1 MTSGSNPLRLTAGLI
16 FLFLAGL
23 HSTTQAELTWQ
34 GQLRTQ
40 GSASLRD
47 GDDTISQNEN
57 QHFFIDGA
65 FDGRLNLQYQAT
77 PSFFMECSYEAAISG
92 GQTRRAL
99 QGLDTPSGSPF
110 FTAPSYPDDSRQL
123 FSLTGLLKEDSDV
136 VAYHRLDRL
145 FAVLQTD
152 IGSFSLG
159 RQALTWG
166 NGMMFNP
173 ADLVNPF
180 APSDII
186 RDYKVGSDM
195 ALYQVTT
202 NHINDF
208 QLAVV
213 PRRDENSGEVEAS
226 ASTAGTKLNFTALEN
241 DIDLYLMRHYEDTV
255 YGLGIN
261 RVLGSALFRSDII
274 VTDGADQAGTY
285 ISAVANLD
293 YSWTWAT
300 KNWYGLLELYYNGL
314 GHDTPQAAFQ
324 DPATLKRLA
333 RGDLFATGRWYIDG
347 LLQYE
352 LHPLIHLYASA
363 IVNLSDTSFL
373 LQPRV
378 DWSIT
383 SSLQLLGG
391 CNIPVG
397 SANSEFGSITFDTP
411 EITTSRPTQLYL
423 ILTWYF

>member
-1 MTSGSNPLRLTAGLI
+1 MTSGSNSLLLTAGLV
-16 FLFLAGL
+16 LLLLVAT
-23 HSTTQAELTWQ
+23 HSTALAELTWQ

-47 GDDTISQNEN
+47 GNDTIAQNED
-57 QHFFIDGA
+57 QQYFIDGA
-65 FDGRLNLQYQAT
+65 LDGRINLQFQAT

-99 QGLDTPSGSPF
+99 QGLDTPSSLPF
-110 FTAPSYPDDSRQL
+110 FTASAYPDDSRQL

-136 VAYHRLDRL
+136 IAYHRLDRL

-152 IGSFSLG
+152 IGSFSVG

-213 PRRDENSGEVEAS
+213 PRRDEESGEVENTAS
-226 ASTAGTKLNFTALEN
+226 IAGAKLNFTALEN
-241 DIDLYLMRHYEDTV
+241 DIDLYLMRNYEDTV
-255 YGLGIN
+255 YGVGIN
-261 RVLGSALFRSDII
+261 RFLGSALFRTDII
-274 VTDGADQAGTY
+274 VTETAEEAGTF
-285 ISAVANLD
+285 ISAIANLD
-293 YSWTWAT
+293 YSWTWGT

-314 GHDTPQAAFQ
+314 GHDTPQEAFQ
-324 DPATLKRLA
+324 DPATLERLA

-347 LLQYE
+347 MLQYE

-363 IVNLSDTSFL
+363 IVNLEDTSFL

-383 SSLQLLGG
+383 SSLQLLVG

-397 SANSEFGSITFDTP
+397 SANSEFGSITFDDP
-411 EITTSRPTQLYL
+411 QITTSRPTRLYL
-423 ILTWYF
+423 VLTWYF

>member
-1 MTSGSNPLRLTAGLI
+1 MTSASNLLLPAIGLVLLPLTALP
-16 FLFLAGL
+16 FNAW
-23 HSTTQAELTWQ
+23 AELTWQ
-34 GQLRTQ
+34 GQLRAQ
-40 GSASLRD
+40 GVASLRD
-47 GDDTISQNEN
+47 GEDALSQNED
-57 QHFFIDGA
+57 QHSFIDGA
-65 FDGRLNLQYQAT
+65 LDGRLNLQYQAT
-77 PSFFMECSYEAAISG
+77 PSFFMECSYEAAIGG

-99 QGLDTPSGSPF
+99 QALDAPSGSPF
-110 FTAPSYPDDSRQL
+110 STASSYPDDSRQL

-136 VAYHRLDRL
+136 IAYHRMDRL

-166 NGMMFNP
+166 NGMLFNP

-202 NHINDF
+202 NRINDV

-213 PRRDENSGEVEAS
+213 PRRDEETGEVETS
-226 ASTAGTKLNFTALEN
+226 TSTAGVKLKFTALEN
-241 DIDLYLMRHYEDTV
+241 DIDLYLMRNYEDTV

-261 RVLGSALFRSDII
+261 RFLGSALFRSDII
-274 VTDGADQAGTY
+274 VTDAGDQAGTY
-285 ISAVANLD
+285 LSAVANLD
-293 YSWTWAT
+293 YSWTWAS
-300 KNWYGLLELYYNGL
+300 KNWYGLLEIYYNGL
-314 GHDTPQAAFQ
+314 GHDTPQEAFQ
-324 DPATLKRLA
+324 DPATLERLA

-347 LLQYE
+347 MLQYE
-352 LHPLIHLYASA
+352 VHPLIHLYASA
-363 IVNLSDTSFL
+363 IVNLDDTSFL

-397 SANSEFGSITFDTP
+397 SANSEYGSITFDDSQ
-411 EITTSRPTQLYL
+411 ITTSRPTQLYL

>member
-1 MTSGSNPLRLTAGLI
+1 MISGSNSLLLPTGLVLLLLATLHCTA
-16 FLFLAGL
+16 LAD
-23 HSTTQAELTWQ
+23 LTWQ
-34 GQLRTQ
+34 GQVRTQ
-40 GSASLRD
+40 AIASLRD
-47 GDDTISQNEN
+47 SDDTVSINED
-57 QHFFIDGA
+57 QHSFFDGA
-65 FDGRLNLQYQAT
+65 LDGRVNLQYQAT
-77 PSFFMECSYEAAISG
+77 PTFFMECSYEAIISG
-92 GQTRRAL
+92 GQTKRAL
-99 QGLDTPSGSPF
+99 QGVDIASSAAY
-110 FTAPSYPDDSRQL
+110 FTTLSYPDDSRQL

-136 VAYHRLDRL
+136 IAYHRLDRL

-213 PRRDENSGEVEAS
+213 PRRNEESGEVEAS
-226 ASTAGTKLNFTALEN
+226 SSTAGAKLNVTILEN
-241 DIDLYLMRHYEDTV
+241 DTDLYLMRHYDDIV

-261 RVLGSALFRSDII
+261 RFLGSALFRSDII
-274 VTDGADQAGTY
+274 VTDAADQAGTY

-293 YSWTWAT
+293 YSWTWAQ

-314 GHDTPQAAFQ
+314 GHNTPQQAFQ
-324 DPATLKRLA
+324 DPAALDRLA

-347 LLQYE
+347 MLQYE
-352 LHPLIHLYASA
+352 LHPLIHLYLSA
-363 IVNLSDTSFL
+363 IVNLDDTSFL

-397 SANSEFGSITFDTP
+397 SANSEFGSITFDDP
-411 EITTSRPTQLYL
+411 QITTSRPTQLYV